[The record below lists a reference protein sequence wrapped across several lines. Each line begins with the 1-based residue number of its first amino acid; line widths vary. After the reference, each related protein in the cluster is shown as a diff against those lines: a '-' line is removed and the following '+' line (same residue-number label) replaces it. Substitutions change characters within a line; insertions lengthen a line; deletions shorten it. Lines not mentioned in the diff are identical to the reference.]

1 MQSGVVVAGRLAAAA
16 LRKRARIGGPVTISR
31 AHEAANRLHP
41 KTRPDLL
48 PTRRCRNLHS
58 ATRSLSRVPIRA
70 QKIRTLPQPARRGL
84 ENGRDS
90 EVCGFWFATAR
101 TKREDVICDQAL
113 CDHLF
118 AIGETPR
125 VQEPQ
130 TSQSL
135 PKSVCPL
142 LNRGFSTFKIV
153 TGPDSRPDLGGAPH
167 EVRGPRGQGD
177 AAVRPTRPTR
187 DPQPARP
194 VRQERHARHTKTGPS
209 KGARR
214 HTLCSETYSEKSSSP
229 LKTSS
234 ASSTE

>member
-16 LRKRARIGGPVTISR
+16 LRKRARIGVPVTISR

-48 PTRRCRNLHS
+48 PTRRCRNPHS

-70 QKIRTLPQPARRGL
+70 QKIETLPQPARRGL

-90 EVCGFWFATAR
+90 EVCGFWFAMAR

-153 TGPDSRPDLGGAPH
+153 TGPDSRPDLGGLPTRCAVHASKAMPPCAPH
-167 EVRGPRGQGD
+167 APHAIRNLRAPYAKSAMPGTPKRAPRKGPVGILY
-177 AAVRPTRPTR
+177 AVKPI
-187 DPQPARP
+187 ARNP
-194 VRQERHARHTKTGPS
+194 
-209 KGARR
+209 RR
-214 HTLCSETYSEKSSSP
+214 R
-229 LKTSS
+229 
-234 ASSTE
+234 